1 MWSRCLFICIIYW
14 QCSCGRI
21 ATIVVVVVVFRSS
34 PHTQTKHTFNL
45 ATLATHAA
53 TCVGANVAYAHS
65 VALAIT
71 TTTTAT
77 MVAGVNTTTTI
88 TAAATA

>member
-1 MWSRCLFICIIYW
+1 M
-14 QCSCGRI
+14 
-21 ATIVVVVVVFRSS
+21 VVVVFRSS

-71 TTTTAT
+71 TTTAT
-77 MVAGVNTTTTI
+77 MVAGANTTTTI